1 MATTEPMR
9 PIKAPDPRLTDRL
22 AEKEIHPSDYAQ
34 YPTSLPAPCR
44 CPPRHRESDSGAR
57 RVFQAGR

>member
-1 MATTEPMR
+1 MATTEPMQ
-9 PIKAPDPRLTDRL
+9 PIEAPDPRLTDLL

-44 CPPRHRESDSGAR
+44 CPRRLRKSDSGAR
-57 RVFQAGR
+57 RVFQADR